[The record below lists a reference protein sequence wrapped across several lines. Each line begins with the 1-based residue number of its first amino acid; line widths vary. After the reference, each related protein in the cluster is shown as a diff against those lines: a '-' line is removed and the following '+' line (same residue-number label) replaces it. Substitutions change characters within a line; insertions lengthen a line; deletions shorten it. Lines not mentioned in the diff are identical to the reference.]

1 MFIICSLAAWLQLV
15 HSASVA
21 MALDH
26 CRTTIRY
33 ICTTAVSQLVS
44 VCAYAQRY
52 HDIGINLRIIFNVY
66 IGINLYYIMFNCGC
80 MHLPQK
86 IDVPQ
91 IVD

>member
-1 MFIICSLAAWLQLV
+1 MASATFCILHQLLCRWI
-15 HSASVA
+15 SVE
-21 MALDH
+21 ALPDTH
-26 CRTTIRY
+26 YYVTS
-33 ICTTAVSQLVS
+33 VSQLVS

-52 HDIGINLRIIFNVY
+52 HDIGINLRINFNVH

-80 MHLPQK
+80 MHLLQK